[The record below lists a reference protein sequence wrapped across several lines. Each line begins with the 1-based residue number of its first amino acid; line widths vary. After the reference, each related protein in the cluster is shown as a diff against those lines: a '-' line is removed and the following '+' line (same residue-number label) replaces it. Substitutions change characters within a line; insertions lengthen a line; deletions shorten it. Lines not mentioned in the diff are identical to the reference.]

1 MMCEYWHHM
10 EVYEVQF
17 GIYISSY
24 EVYRTGKPCNIGRIC
39 TPMVYIPANTAE
51 PPCPL
56 QVIQRIILYPKLH
69 FIIFSYMMSAFALLI
84 FYLSSAM
91 PWTVSHRFLPAPSGI
106 PSAARSLSLSRK
118 SFVVSGSSDWGTG
131 WRILQ
136 DDVWLEAN
144 VVSFVYRLVRTQ
156 YVYVSRR
163 CTMLTMSDSR
173 HTSLHI
179 PHPVPRSLYS
189 KYSWY
194 TSKKLLVVTVS

>member
-106 PSAARSLSLSRK
+106 PSAARSLCLSRK
-118 SFVVSGSSDWGTG
+118 SFVTVRNSDEHRQQKYVRKGIYWSQDKSVSESLCENLHGTG
-131 WRILQ
+131 RGIL
-136 DDVWLEAN
+136 
-144 VVSFVYRLVRTQ
+144 
-156 YVYVSRR
+156 
-163 CTMLTMSDSR
+163 
-173 HTSLHI
+173 
-179 PHPVPRSLYS
+179 
-189 KYSWY
+189 
-194 TSKKLLVVTVS
+194 

>member
-51 PPCPL
+51 LPCPF

-106 PSAARSLSLSRK
+106 PSAARSLCLSRK
-118 SFVVSGSSDWGTG
+118 SFVVAGSSEGPKKWK
-131 WRILQ
+131 
-136 DDVWLEAN
+136 
-144 VVSFVYRLVRTQ
+144 
-156 YVYVSRR
+156 YVKKYLLKPRQKCVTITLRRPARHRAGDIVRR
-163 CTMLTMSDSR
+163 CVTWSERSELCVSAGAYTVCVRIQTMHDAYYVRITSYELT
-173 HTSLHI
+173 
-179 PHPVPRSLYS
+179 
-189 KYSWY
+189 
-194 TSKKLLVVTVS
+194 

>member
-1 MMCEYWHHM
+1 M

-17 GIYISSY
+17 WIYISSY

-91 PWTVSHRFLPAPSGI
+91 P
-106 PSAARSLSLSRK
+106 
-118 SFVVSGSSDWGTG
+118 
-131 WRILQ
+131 
-136 DDVWLEAN
+136 
-144 VVSFVYRLVRTQ
+144 
-156 YVYVSRR
+156 
-163 CTMLTMSDSR
+163 
-173 HTSLHI
+173 
-179 PHPVPRSLYS
+179 
-189 KYSWY
+189 
-194 TSKKLLVVTVS
+194 